1 MKMERASLPCC
12 KSRPLRLL
20 LLLGED
26 QELPA
31 HWSSAW
37 RVLMV
42 ILRREGVSLRNS
54 DLVATLDTA
63 IDTWVFSRLAWSVK
77 SVERSVIG

>member
-1 MKMERASLPCC
+1 MEGAPLPCC

-26 QELPA
+26 QQLPA
-31 HWSSAW
+31 HWSPAR

-42 ILRREGVSLRNS
+42 ILWRERVSLGNS

-63 IDTWVFSRLAWSVK
+63 IDTWIFSRLSWSVK